1 MIRLSSK
8 LWKTKFLKISRLVL
22 AIVLISSWIF
32 SGWPQV
38 FNFPPDVKVAKAD
51 VATGDGKI
59 IYGEG
64 TVTDPRT
71 RNWTGTF
78 SAEGNTIIAA
88 ATIRHII
95 VKASPV
101 RDEMIA
107 GIQTTGGVLYI
118 QRWNGI
124 VWSNEWNVTVG
135 DGNLPRFDIAYE
147 RSTGDAMVV
156 YSTNTGTT
164 NEMAYNIWNGSTW
177 AGAVNYDAVRT
188 SGIVQGIALATVGG
202 ISNDFAM
209 AWGDANL
216 DLSANYWDGT
226 NNVWK
231 TEPSAALS
239 TGLDTLAAATSF
251 TNWSFDLDFELSG
264 QLLIAWGN
272 AAATDIAYVTRAAGA
287 AGAWGTVSTATAFAE
302 QSDDLELSADPNSDQ
317 MILVHTGSDSGND
330 TEAAVWDG
338 TAFPTTIDTAIPCAA
353 NVVCGI
359 DATVDTTGIGTSGNA
374 AGWLKSG
381 ANTRGIVTYDD
392 ANAVGVDWAVWD
404 STNGWVLQTDCTT
417 ACSSQPASG
426 DDKLHRIRQNPFNGA
441 EFMAIFVDTG
451 SDLWAKKL
459 TFDGTNLTWS
469 SADGGTAL
477 ELTTSSITG
486 FAADFAFNRFIPTP
500 TFTQSAYRL
509 FNNLD
514 STDVG
519 TALVAQDTAAT
530 LGSTGAAFR
539 LRILLHIGANQLIAS
554 GQLFKLQFATQ
565 SGTCDT
571 GFVGETYADVTAA
584 TVVAYN
590 NNATP
595 ADDATLTANANDPT
609 HGADT
614 IVNQTYEEL
623 NTFTNS
629 VAAIPSGQDG
639 EWDFALFDN
648 GATASTAYCLR
659 AVKSDGTVL
668 DTYTQI
674 PQITTA
680 AAAPA
685 QSLSF
690 SISDPSIGFG
700 SLSASVARFASGDT
714 LGSAAEVEAHTLS
727 ASTNATG
734 GYVVTVRG
742 ATLTHTSNGSFT
754 ITAIGGTNTASS
766 PGTEQF
772 GLRATVSSGTG
783 TITSPYG
790 AAGFAYATT
799 SSTESQV
806 ASGTGDGASTVYSV
820 RYIANIATP
829 TEAGNYSTT
838 LNYVVTATF

>member
-1 MIRLSSK
+1 MRLS
-8 LWKTKFLKISRLVL
+8 TPFLPRSSRFIRVVRGLLVS
-22 AIVLISSWIF
+22 VLIISWIF
-32 SGWPQV
+32 SGWPPIWH
-38 FNFPPDVKVAKAD
+38 NPPFPPKIQEAQAD

-64 TVTDPRT
+64 AITDPRT

-78 SAEGNTIIAA
+78 SAEGNTITAA
-88 ATIRHII
+88 ATIRHTI

-118 QRWNGI
+118 QRWNGAS
-124 VWSNEWNVTVG
+124 WTNEWNVTVG

-164 NEMAYNIWNGSTW
+164 NEMAYNLWNGSSW

-202 ISNDFAM
+202 TSNDFAM

-239 TGLDTLAAATSF
+239 TGLDTLAAATSL

-272 AAATDIAYVTRAAGA
+272 AAATDVTYVTRAAGA
-287 AGAWGTVSTATAFAE
+287 AGAWGTVSTAAAFAE

-330 TEAAVWDG
+330 MEAAVWDG
-338 TAFPTTIDTAIPCAA
+338 AAFPTTIDTAIPCAA
-353 NVVCGI
+353 NVVCVI
-359 DATVDTTGIGTSGNA
+359 DAAVDTTGAGTSGNA

-392 ANAVGVDWAVWD
+392 ANAAGVDWAVWD

-426 DDKLHRIRQNPFNGA
+426 DDKLHRIRQNSLNDA
-441 EFMAIFVDTG
+441 ELMAIFVDTG

-459 TFDGTNLTWS
+459 VFDGTNLTWS

-477 ELTTSSITG
+477 EATMSSIVG
-486 FAADFAFNRFIPTP
+486 FSADFAFNRFIPTP

-519 TALVAQDTAAT
+519 TTLAAQDTAAT
-530 LGSTGAAFR
+530 LGSTGALFR
-539 LRILLHIGANQLIAS
+539 LRMFLHVGANQLAIS
-554 GQLFKLQFATQ
+554 GQTFKLQFAQQ
-565 SGTCDT
+565 SGACDT

-584 TVVAYN
+584 TVIAYKD
-590 NNATP
+590 NATP
-595 ADDATLTANANDPT
+595 ADGATLTANANDPT
-609 HGADT
+609 HGADAT
-614 IVNQTYEEL
+614 STQTYEEL
-623 NTFTNS
+623 NNFTNS
-629 VAAIPSGQDG
+629 VAAIPSAQDG
-639 EWDFALFDN
+639 KWDFSLFDN
-648 GATASTAYCLR
+648 GAAAGTTFCFR
-659 AVKSDGTVL
+659 AVKSDSTVL
-668 DTYTQI
+668 NTYTVF
-674 PQITTA
+674 PEITTA
-680 AAAPA
+680 AFV
-685 QSLSF
+685 SVSV
-690 SISDPSIGFG
+690 SVSDGIVTYGTM
-700 SLSASVARFASGDT
+700 VA
-714 LGSAAEVEAHTLS
+714 
-727 ASTNATG
+727 
-734 GYVVTVRG
+734 
-742 ATLTHTSNGSFT
+742 
-754 ITAIGGTNTASS
+754 
-766 PGTEQF
+766 
-772 GLRATVSSGTG
+772 
-783 TITSPYG
+783 
-790 AAGFAYATT
+790 
-799 SSTESQV
+799 
-806 ASGTGDGASTVYSV
+806 GASTTTINLTDTQTLTNDGNVTE
-820 RYIANIATP
+820 IFNIMGQNTACPWTLAATAGTDQYVHEFCKKTDVSCASPP
-829 TEAGNYSTT
+829 TNYTALTTGYQTLYTGVAASTT
-838 LNYVVTATF
+838 RQLDLRLTVPTTSTCFTSQAVDVTIQATQ